1 MTASD
6 LYQCVQMAQSDGW
19 NGGVM
24 FWEWTGVGDILTGN
38 EGRTDSLIGSSNGH
52 GDD

>member
-6 LYQCVQMAQSDGW
+6 LYQCVVMAQQDGW

-24 FWEWTGVGDILTGN
+24 FWEWTGVGHLLYLIRATDALVGRSSRHGN
-38 EGRTDSLIGSSNGH
+38 G
-52 GDD
+52 